1 MSKKHFVAMAKEI
14 SLMPNKA
21 QALATAIAFCKVARV
36 ANSRFDQARFLD
48 ACGV

>member
-14 SLMPNKA
+14 SSMPDRNA
-21 QALATAIAFCKVARV
+21 ARITAESFARV
-36 ANSRFDQARFLD
+36 AQAANPRFDLNRFLT

>member
-21 QALATAIAFCKVARV
+21 EALAAAIAFCRV
-36 ANSRFDQARFLD
+36 AQMANPRFDQSRFLD

>member
-14 SLMPNKA
+14 SSMPDRSA
-21 QALATAIAFCKVARV
+21 ARIVAESFARV
-36 ANSRFDQARFLD
+36 ASGANPRFDLDRFLT